1 MPYYFPNNAHSNGM
15 CHMIDHVRT
24 TCGMHA
30 EKRAKVGLIPFRLEL
45 SSLLCL
51 WQSASACF
59 KQATLIMSEADYT
72 GSEEESPL
80 IYDSNNIDKDMDE
93 LINITRRTRKRDT
106 STAFSPVKEDD
117 QKKACDH
124 TPS

>member
-1 MPYYFPNNAHSNGM
+1 MW
-15 CHMIDHVRT
+15 
-24 TCGMHA
+24 HA
-30 EKRAKVGLIPFRLEL
+30 CRKARKVGLIPFRLEL

-80 IYDSNNIDKDMDE
+80 SYDSDNIDKNMDE
-93 LINITRRTRKRDT
+93 LINITRRTRKRNT

-117 QKKACDH
+117 RKKACDH
-124 TPS
+124 TPSLDHDTERTLNRLIICMYIYYRL